1 MKTKKLLSLLL
12 ALMMMLSVVPF
23 YASAA
28 PIALTVANVTE
39 WPTAVGEMYVGQ
51 IVGEHITITGGE
63 VRYDADGDGVLED
76 TEIVPGH
83 FEHFNA
89 TLSIS
94 LASDASKAN
103 IKFVPDDST
112 AYSGFNKLMS
122 TDVTYVV
129 KKTTAVLM
137 DEANP
142 PVATPIKEGQT
153 LSESIISGGTMKNP
167 YNEKLNLSSKVWA
180 WVDPTQVITES
191 GEYLAKWEGDTRAYE
206 DITDYIYVEVEKD
219 QKATELKTMP
229 VVNFDYNP
237 DLTWGTYE
245 FAGAT
250 AVVYGTDTEVPG
262 TFSIIDSWSH
272 IVPGAGAYEV
282 EVVFTPDDTENYIG
296 FTTKVPVQ
304 IKTIPISFGED
315 HKGTSIDDPFVYEVE
330 PGTTVRDAFPK
341 GYLNYPTPSVV
352 GIEDANSYV
361 ENGRVYKVTV
371 LNYTNTNYT
380 GSEAYV
386 KFVFK
391 DVEFAVSSVSYYAG
405 TEKINVKFS
414 ESNFSGTFDV
424 YVDGILV
431 GDDIPRA
438 GDHIDVPYAPETS
451 GTHTVKV
458 VYNPTENDY
467 YFMADYETEIQ
478 ANVERHITLKNMD
491 VAQKVSVNGKEDYP
505 SSAYILYGDEISIKY
520 GFEDLFVSWVITDT
534 AGKAVDL
541 GVDLTSSEITFTMP
555 DHDLVIAVK
564 KTLDEEEKP
573 DDGTGGGFDL
583 DDIFG
588 NLGDLT
594 EGDSD
599 NPIVN
604 IFNNIIAFFKNII
617 VTITELFRSIGDNT

>member
-137 DEANP
+137 DETNP

-167 YNEKLNLSSKVWA
+167 YNEKLNLSSKVWS
-180 WVDPTQVITES
+180 WVEPTQVITES

-219 QKATELKTMP
+219 QKATALKTMP

-352 GIEDANSYV
+352 EIEDANSYV
-361 ENGRVYKVTV
+361 ENGGVYKVTV

-391 DVEFAVSSVSYYAG
+391 DVEFTPTFKSGYLNSAIDCGDYSPAG
-405 TEKINVKFS
+405 TFTVSLDGKEIAVVKENEQFTYTV
-414 ESNFSGTFDV
+414 ENSGD
-424 YVDGILV
+424 YVLS
-431 GDDIPRA
+431 A
-438 GDHIDVPYAPETS
+438 
-451 GTHTVKV
+451 K
-458 VYNPTENDY
+458 YNPVENDY
-467 YFMADYETEIQ
+467 FVIADATKTV
-478 ANVERHITLKNMD
+478 NVKLQRT
-491 VAQKVSVNGKEDYP
+491 VNRINCTSNGGL
-505 SSAYILYGDEISIKY
+505 IVTYGDTVEISANATTEN
-520 GFEDLFVSWVITDT
+520 FDRWVITD
-534 AGKAVDL
+534 ASGNEVDL
-541 GVDLTSSEITFTMP
+541 GVDLTQLKITFTMP
-555 DHDLVIAVK
+555 DFNITVEA
-564 KTLDEEEKP
+564 KTKSGS
-573 DDGTGGGFDL
+573 GTTDGGFDL

-617 VTITELFRSIGDNT
+617 TTITNLFRSIGDAS